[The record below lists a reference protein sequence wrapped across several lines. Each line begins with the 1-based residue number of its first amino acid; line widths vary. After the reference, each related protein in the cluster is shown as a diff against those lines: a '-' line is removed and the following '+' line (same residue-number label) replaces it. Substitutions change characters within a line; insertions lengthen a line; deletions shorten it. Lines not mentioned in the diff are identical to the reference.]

1 MSALRFRPGVMK
13 SDGPHSH
20 TVQRYLFR
28 DMGAWFPRGAG
39 GVPTAASLPSSSLA
53 TPATGRTVELAFIQY
68 QVPISE
74 PFQIHGLQANCN
86 NNRSDV
92 AGSVTENVFSP
103 RMRFQFYG
111 AHPVYGGPYNVLDA
125 SYTPETFGAATF
137 VTTGATS
144 ATQTLTS
151 TTGLAVGSKVRFINS
166 GTNDVIATVLTVNS
180 ATSVTF
186 TNPITTTTGQVCC
199 AFHALDA
206 GSPNNSNTGNI
217 NFTFGQAIQVV
228 EPPANGKI
236 FLAFMVEHA
245 STHATWSETA
255 LTLLAQGGD
264 IIRWGYNGGAAFM
277 SNGDA
282 YWSGASLGTNIA
294 TATFPSDPQ
303 SGNNFTAGGSGNAWT
318 NTNFGINWS
327 EL

>member
-1 MSALRFRPGVMK
+1 MRTSGILKG
-13 SDGPHSH
+13 SGPHSH
-20 TVQRYLFR
+20 VVQRTMFR
-28 DMGAWFPRGAG
+28 DMDILFPRTAG
-39 GVPTAASLPSSSLA
+39 GVPTAVSLPSSSLA

-68 QVPISE
+68 QVPTSG
-74 PFQIHGLQANCN
+74 PFQIHGLTANCN

-137 VTTGATS
+137 VTTGATN
-144 ATQTLTS
+144 AVQTLTS
-151 TTGLAVGSKVRFINS
+151 TTGMQIGDKLRFINV
-166 GTNDVIATVLTVNS
+166 GTNDVIATILTVDS
-180 ATSVTF
+180 ATQVTLTASV
-186 TNPITTTTGQVCC
+186 TTTTGQVCC
-199 AFHALDA
+199 KFHALDA

-217 NFTFGQAIQVV
+217 NFTLGQTYRVE

-245 STHATWSETA
+245 STHGTWVETA
-255 LTLLAQGGD
+255 LTLVAQGGD
-264 IIRWGYNGGAAFM
+264 IIRWAYNSAAAYM

-294 TATFPSDPQ
+294 SATFPSDPQ
-303 SGNNFTAGGSGNAWT
+303 SGANFTAGGAGNAWM
-318 NTNFGINWS
+318 NTRFGINWS